1 MKITKMFEFYYVPI
15 GICRDIEHHL
25 SLLADI
31 DAVYF
36 QRTDSYKRALI
47 NEIGDEVDTVHM
59 LVNTSIEDSL
69 VDGFEE
75 FLLKYIADMR
85 NQIKTLN
92 RIYSEVQSDNS

>member
-15 GICRDIEHHL
+15 GIFRDIVHHL

-36 QRTDSYKRALI
+36 QRTDSYKKVI
-47 NEIGDEVDTVHM
+47 TSEIGDDVDTVHM
-59 LVNTSIEDSL
+59 LVNTTIEDSL

-92 RIYSEVQSDNS
+92 KIYSEVQSDNS

>member
-15 GICRDIEHHL
+15 GICRDIEYHL

-31 DAVYF
+31 DTVYF
-36 QRTDSYKRALI
+36 QRTDGYQRALLTGI
-47 NEIGDEVDTVHM
+47 DDVDTVHM
-59 LVNTSIEDSL
+59 LANTTIEDSL

-92 RIYSEVQSDNS
+92 KIYSEVQSDNS

>member
-36 QRTDSYKRALI
+36 QRTDNYMKVVTS
-47 NEIGDEVDTVHM
+47 EIDDEVDTVHM

-75 FLLKYIADMR
+75 FLLEYIADMR

-92 RIYSEVQSDNS
+92 KIYSEVQSDNS

>member
-1 MKITKMFEFYYVPI
+1 MTTKMFEFYYVPI
-15 GICRDIEHHL
+15 GICKDIEHHL

-36 QRTDSYKRALI
+36 QRTDSYVKTVTS
-47 NEIGDEVDTVHM
+47 EIGDDVDTVHM
-59 LVNTSIEDSL
+59 FANTSIEDSL

-92 RIYSEVQSDNS
+92 KIYSEVQSDNS

>member
-15 GICRDIEHHL
+15 GICKDIEHYV
-25 SLLADI
+25 SLVADI
-31 DAVYF
+31 DAVYY
-36 QRTDSYKRALI
+36 QRTDGYQRALLNAI
-47 NEIGDEVDTVHM
+47 DNDVDIVHM
-59 LVNTSIEDSL
+59 CINTSIEDNL

-92 RIYSEVQSDNS
+92 KIYSEVQSDNS

>member
-36 QRTDSYKRALI
+36 QRTDNYMKVVTS
-47 NEIGDEVDTVHM
+47 EIDDEVDTVHM

-75 FLLKYIADMR
+75 FLLEYIADIR

-92 RIYSEVQSDNS
+92 KIYSEVQSDNS

>member
-15 GICRDIEHHL
+15 GICGDIEHHL

-36 QRTDSYKRALI
+36 QRIDSYKKVIASDIDDDADII
-47 NEIGDEVDTVHM
+47 NM

-92 RIYSEVQSDNS
+92 KIYSEVQSDNS

>member
-1 MKITKMFEFYYVPI
+1 MKITKMFEFYFVPI

-36 QRTDSYKRALI
+36 QRTNSYGKVIAS
-47 NEIGDEVDTVHM
+47 EIGDEVDTVHM
-59 LVNTSIEDSL
+59 LVDTFIEDSL

-92 RIYSEVQSDNS
+92 KIYSEVQSDNS

>member
-1 MKITKMFEFYYVPI
+1 MKIIKMFEFYYVPI
-15 GICRDIEHHL
+15 GICGDIEHHL

-36 QRTDSYKRALI
+36 QRTDSYKKVIASDI
-47 NEIGDEVDTVHM
+47 DNDVDTIHM

-85 NQIKTLN
+85 NQIKALN
-92 RIYSEVQSDNS
+92 KIYSEVQSDNS

>member
-15 GICRDIEHHL
+15 GICRDIEYHL

-31 DAVYF
+31 DTVYF
-36 QRTDSYKRALI
+36 QRTDGYQRALLTG
-47 NEIGDEVDTVHM
+47 NDDVDTVHM
-59 LVNTSIEDSL
+59 LVNTTIEDSL

-92 RIYSEVQSDNS
+92 KIYSEVQSDNS

>member
-15 GICRDIEHHL
+15 GICKDIEHHL

-36 QRTDSYKRALI
+36 QRTDNYMKVVTS
-47 NEIGDEVDTVHM
+47 EIDDEVDTVHM
-59 LVNTSIEDSL
+59 LANTSIEDSL

-75 FLLKYIADMR
+75 FLLEYIADIR

-92 RIYSEVQSDNS
+92 KIYSEVQSDNS

>member
-15 GICRDIEHHL
+15 GICRDIEYHL

-31 DAVYF
+31 DTVYF
-36 QRTDSYKRALI
+36 QRTDGYQRALLTGI
-47 NEIGDEVDTVHM
+47 DDVDTVHM
-59 LVNTSIEDSL
+59 LVNTTIEDSL

-92 RIYSEVQSDNS
+92 KIYSEVQSDNS

>member
-15 GICRDIEHHL
+15 GICKDIEHHL

-36 QRTDSYKRALI
+36 QRTDGYKKMIAS
-47 NEIGDEVDTVHM
+47 EIDDDVDTINM

-69 VDGFEE
+69 IDGFEE
-75 FLLKYIADMR
+75 FLLKYITDMR

-92 RIYSEVQSDNS
+92 KIYSEVQSDNS

>member
-15 GICRDIEHHL
+15 GICKDIEHHL

-36 QRTDSYKRALI
+36 QRTDNYMKVATS
-47 NEIGDEVDTVHM
+47 EIGDEVNTVHM

-75 FLLKYIADMR
+75 FLLEYIADIR

-92 RIYSEVQSDNS
+92 KIYSEVQSDNS